1 MTGLTTIIHDNS
13 EMINPEIELL
23 SEVLKSPFVYKGVV
37 DSPNC
42 LPTSDNK
49 DGDVYSVKTTIEE
62 NGEEKEK
69 VFEVVYS
76 SGNWFKLG
84 DDVNLY
90 DDDEE
95 DEIPDTEN
103 NTIIDVHNY
112 GEDKYLKTQSIG
124 IEAKMESG
132 N

>member
-1 MTGLTTIIHDNS
+1 MTGLTTIIHDNT
-13 EMINPEIELL
+13 EMINPEIRVL

-37 DSPNC
+37 DSSNC

-49 DGDVYSVKTTIEE
+49 DGDVYSVKTIIEE
-62 NGEEKEK
+62 DGEEKEK

-76 SGNWFKLG
+76 AGDWFKLG

-90 DDDEE
+90 DEE

-112 GEDKYLKTQSIG
+112 GEDKYLEDQSIG
-124 IEAKMESG
+124 IEAKIEGG

>member
-13 EMINPEIELL
+13 EMVNPEIELL
-23 SEVLKSPFVYKGVV
+23 SEVLKFHLTYKGVV

-49 DGDVYSVKTTIEE
+49 DGDVYSVKSTIEE

-69 VFEVVYS
+69 IYEVLYS
-76 SGNWFKLG
+76 AGNWVTLG

-90 DDDEE
+90 DDEE

-103 NTIIDVHNY
+103 ETIIDVHNY
-112 GEDKYLKTQSIG
+112 GEDKYLKNQSIG
-124 IEAKMESG
+124 IEVKMESG
-132 N
+132 D